1 MEVYCIVWCC
11 HLLTVQ
17 ESGDQSLSS
26 FFLLFFFSCCYHS
39 SIVLKNL
46 KKKKTNLKKKEK
58 KEAVILTAI
67 QLFNCC
73 LDKPLFCLKDFKLI
87 PHFFNLVDVRA
98 LKRKISTAGIA

>member
-1 MEVYCIVWCC
+1 MKVYCIVWCC

-26 FFLLFFFSCCYHS
+26 VFLFFFMLLSFLNC
-39 SIVLKNL
+39 L
-46 KKKKTNLKKKEK
+46 KKKKK
-58 KEAVILTAI
+58 AVISTAF

-73 LDKPLFCLKDFKLI
+73 SDKPLFCLKDFKLI

>member
-1 MEVYCIVWCC
+1 MKVYCIVWCC

-26 FFLLFFFSCCYHS
+26 VFLFFFMLLSFLDC
-39 SIVLKNL
+39 L
-46 KKKKTNLKKKEK
+46 KKKKNK
-58 KEAVILTAI
+58 AVILTAF

>member
-1 MEVYCIVWCC
+1 MKVYCIVWCC

-26 FFLLFFFSCCYHS
+26 VFLFFFMLLSFLDC
-39 SIVLKNL
+39 L
-46 KKKKTNLKKKEK
+46 KKKKKK
-58 KEAVILTAI
+58 AVILTAF

>member
-1 MEVYCIVWCC
+1 MKVYCIVWCC

-26 FFLLFFFSCCYHS
+26 VFLFFFMLLSFLNC
-39 SIVLKNL
+39 L
-46 KKKKTNLKKKEK
+46 KKKK
-58 KEAVILTAI
+58 AVISTAF

-73 LDKPLFCLKDFKLI
+73 SDKPLFCLKDFKLI

>member
-1 MEVYCIVWCC
+1 MKVYCIVWCC

-26 FFLLFFFSCCYHS
+26 VFLFFFMLLSFLDCF
-39 SIVLKNL
+39 
-46 KKKKTNLKKKEK
+46 KKKKKK
-58 KEAVILTAI
+58 AVILTAF

>member
-1 MEVYCIVWCC
+1 MKVYCIVRCC

-26 FFLLFFFSCCYHS
+26 VFLFFSCCYHS
-39 SIVLKNL
+39 SIVLK
-46 KKKKTNLKKKEK
+46 KKKKKKKK
-58 KEAVILTAI
+58 AVILTAF

-98 LKRKISTAGIA
+98 LKRKISIAGIA